1 MKKVNMCLI
10 QKLLKILKNYYQQ
23 DSKVYNLPNKSFGL
37 LLVVSLKKFIF
48 LKTFNSQF
56 LYIEVCF
63 IDQNPK
69 TLEIDDK
76 INITIN

>member
-1 MKKVNMCLI
+1 MCLI

>member
-48 LKTFNSQF
+48 VKTFNSQF